1 MAQPRKFQI
10 EGEPVLTAE
19 ELAALTPEQWK
30 ARRQAY
36 KKVMNVRRA
45 ARRRVAISKREE
57 LKAKRQKAAH
67 NIANKRHREKLAA
80 RRGEIEITTTEREL
94 MWREAARRRLLPF
107 VLRFHRKY
115 RAGWVHRDIC
125 ARLEKFSDDVA
136 NGTSPRLMLFM
147 PPRTGKSE
155 LASVNF
161 PAWHLGR
168 HPDHEIIACSYAQ
181 SLAIKFSRKARAL
194 CRDPGYLAVFPAAA
208 LDDETQ
214 AAEEWLTKGGGGYVA
229 VGIGGPITGKGA
241 HVLSIDD
248 PVKNR
253 EDADSASAREMVKD
267 WYSSTAYTRLSPG
280 GGVLVTMTRW
290 SEDDLAGW
298 LLALQDAGEGDKW
311 EVVIYPA
318 IAEVDE
324 PYRARGEALHPERY
338 DLEALMRIKRTL
350 IPRDWHALYQ
360 QKPVVETGLYFK
372 KDMFRYYD
380 QLPAGKRYKFY
391 AAWDLAIGRKE
402 SNDYTVGIVVAVD
415 EDDVIY
421 VVDMIRGKW
430 TSFEIVEQMIN
441 AHERWG
447 TELVGIEQG
456 QLSLAIEPIL
466 EKRMKERKVFLPLA
480 PLKPGRRDKES
491 RARAIQGRMQQGAV
505 MFPRGAGFIQDLVN
519 ELMKFTAGGVHDDV
533 VDAIAWIG
541 QMLQEMT
548 GPQRTKEVQKKSWR
562 NKIKGF
568 MKKDSLGAMAA

>member
-1 MAQPRKFQI
+1 MAGIRKFQI
-10 EGEPVLTAE
+10 EGEPTLTQE
-19 ELAALTPEQWK
+19 ELAALTPEEWK
-30 ARRQAY
+30 ARKQRYRA
-36 KKVMNVRRA
+36 VMNRRRDAVRMVGYQKRDNKRA
-45 ARRRVAISKREE
+45 AIAKARDAKSK
-57 LKAKRQKAAH
+57 KAYRDRQT
-67 NIANKRHREKLAA
+67 A
-80 RRGEIEITTTEREL
+80 RKGEIELSTTEREF

-125 ARLEKFSDDVA
+125 TRLERFSDDVA
-136 NGTSPRLMLFM
+136 EGKSPRLMLFM

-194 CRDPGYLAVFPAAA
+194 CRDPGYLAVFPAMK
-208 LDDETQ
+208 LDDESQ
-214 AAEEWLTKGGGGYVA
+214 AAEEWLTKAGGGYVA

-253 EDADSASAREMVKD
+253 EDADSMTAREMVKD
-267 WYSSTAYTRLSPG
+267 WYSSTAYTRLAPG

-290 SEDDLAGW
+290 SEDDLSGW
-298 LLALQDAGEGDKW
+298 LLALQEAGEGDKW
-311 EVVIYPA
+311 NVVTYPA
-318 IAEVDE
+318 VAEEDE
-324 PYRARGEALHPERY
+324 LYRAKGEALHPERY
-338 DLEALMRIKRTL
+338 DLEALMRIKKAL

-360 QKPVVETGLYFK
+360 QRPVVETGLYFK
-372 KDMFRYYD
+372 KEMFRFYD
-380 QLPAGKRYKFY
+380 QLPSGKRFKFY

-402 SNDYTVGIVVAVD
+402 SNDFTVGIVVAVD

-441 AHERWG
+441 AHERWR

-466 EKRMKERKVFLPLA
+466 EKRMKERKIFLPIA

-491 RARAIQGRMQQGAV
+491 RARAIQGRMQQGMV
-505 MFPRGAGFIQDLVN
+505 QFPRGAGWIQDCVN
-519 ELMKFTAGGVHDDV
+519 EMLKFTAGGIHDDV
-533 VDAIAWIG
+533 VDAMAWIG
-541 QMLQEMT
+541 QMLMEIIPAQK
-548 GPQRTKEVQKKSWR
+548 GKEAKKKSWKDKVR
-562 NKIKGF
+562 GF
-568 MKKDSLGAMAA
+568 MKKDSMGAMAA